1 MVQMEL
7 CYVTNNSKNAMEMAS
22 IRLGY
27 KISDYDKEGE
37 RHYPVYSG
45 SRVKVEELGYGEIDD
60 GLTLLGSEYIVTSM
74 LQLYKNNEVGELEF
88 ELFCDV
94 ILREG
99 NNDLFRRFGINFVCY
114 NVELG
119 EKIRSM
125 ILEVRDRFDE
135 VVMQYAHDPVFN
147 PILTEHY
154 IDMVEGEGITW
165 FLFDKIRDEYLDMTV
180 YEMLFNGG
188 YIWYNFSTLFS
199 QTNSYIEEK
208 FTFAYE
214 LITGNSHH
222 EFNAYPGMRVTS
234 KEKLDII
241 SILPKLKRTMG
252 EFSIINKYT
261 LLDALRVKEYYRDY
275 KTRIFKGDNSTYTI
289 LIHGYVDT
297 DPQMNNEKLDEMIRS
312 NTLKR
317 LSVCK
322 NDEDVVSLDKFV
334 SLDLLE
340 LLHIVPHHENGFTFC
355 FSDEYDLNTNPYTR
369 TLLNKDNIRKHYH
382 ELFTK

>member
-1 MVQMEL
+1 MEL

-37 RHYPVYSG
+37 RHYPVYEG

-60 GLTLLGSEYIVTSM
+60 GLILLGSEYVVTSM
-74 LQLYKNNEVGELEF
+74 LQLYKNDEIGRLEF

-99 NNDLFRRFGINFVCY
+99 SNDLFRRFGINFICY

-125 ILEVRDRFDE
+125 MTEVRDMFDE

-147 PILTEHY
+147 PILEEHY

-165 FLFDKIRDEYLDMTV
+165 FLFEKIRDEYLDMTT
-180 YEMLFNGG
+180 YEMLLNDG

-208 FTFAYE
+208 FVFAYE
-214 LITGNSHH
+214 LITGNSDH
-222 EFNAYPGMRVTS
+222 EFNAYSGMRVTS
-234 KEKLDII
+234 KDKLDLIPL
-241 SILPKLKRTMG
+241 LPKLNRVMG
-252 EFSIINKYT
+252 EFTVLTKNT
-261 LLDALRVKEYYRDY
+261 LLDSLRVRQYYSDY
-275 KTRIFKGDNSTYTI
+275 KTRVFKGDNSTYTI
-289 LIHGYVDT
+289 LVHGCVDAY
-297 DPQMNNEKLDEMIRS
+297 PEMNDEKLDEMIRS
-312 NTLKR
+312 HTLKR
-317 LSVCK
+317 LSACQ
-322 NDEDVVSLDKFV
+322 NDEDVVSLDKFI

-340 LLHIVPHHENGFTFC
+340 LLHIVPHSENGFTFC

-369 TLLNKDNIRKHYH
+369 SVLNKDNIKKHYH
-382 ELFTK
+382 DLFTK